1 LDAGSDPNDLRS
13 RLLRHDV
20 LLAVLSGDAM
30 NQPTFKDPWP
40 KDHPIEVYQDNE
52 ARQIRIER
60 DQKAW
65 LDTTEHLMEAGQE
78 DWLVAQI
85 TELYFRLVRK

>member
-1 LDAGSDPNDLRS
+1 
-13 RLLRHDV
+13 V
-20 LLAVLSGDAM
+20 AM

-65 LDTTEHLMEAGQE
+65 LDTTEYLMEAGQE